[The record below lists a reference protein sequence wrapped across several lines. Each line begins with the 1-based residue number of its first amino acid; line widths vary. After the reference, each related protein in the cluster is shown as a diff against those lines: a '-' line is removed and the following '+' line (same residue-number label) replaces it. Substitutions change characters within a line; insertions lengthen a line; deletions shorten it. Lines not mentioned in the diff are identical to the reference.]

1 MNKMR
6 SIAFTVIL
14 AFLAIFFFLMFVG
27 QVTQNETST
36 SMPAL
41 AFSIISAVSAVLM
54 LISYVLSR
62 QNQKGNGVHQPS
74 AKSGK

>member
-14 AFLAIFFFLMFVG
+14 AFLAIVFFLMFVG

-54 LISYVLSR
+54 LISYFLSR
-62 QNQKGNGVHQPS
+62 QNQKGNDVHQPS